1 MILVL
6 TYRFIRYEDLTLN
19 VIKVTKNIFRFLG
32 LTFNKNVEY
41 FIETHINTENTEAHG
56 TERITKR

>member
-1 MILVL
+1 MILVE

-19 VIKVTKNIFRFLG
+19 VMKETKNIFRFLG
-32 LTFNKNVEY
+32 LPFNKNVEY
-41 FIETHINTENTEAHG
+41 FIENHINTENTEAHG